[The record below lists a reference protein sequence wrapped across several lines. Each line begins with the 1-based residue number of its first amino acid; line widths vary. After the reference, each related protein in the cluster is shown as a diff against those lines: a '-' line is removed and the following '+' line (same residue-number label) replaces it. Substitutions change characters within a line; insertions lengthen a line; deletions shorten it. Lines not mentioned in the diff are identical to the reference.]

1 MKKINKFIKER
12 RHLIWYTKN
21 WEGLNDEAIVE
32 AVLNYGQWDD
42 VQKMISIL
50 GIQRVA
56 EVFKKGIKLG
66 KMNRTNYRP
75 EIKNYFQL
83 YFDKYAP

>member
-1 MKKINKFIKER
+1 MQEINKFIKKR

-21 WEGLNDEAIVE
+21 HANLNEEAIVE

-42 VQKMISIL
+42 VQKIISIL

-56 EVFKKGIKLG
+56 EIFKKGIKLG
-66 KMNRTNYRP
+66 KMKRTNYRP

-83 YFDKYAP
+83 YFKKYA